1 MNTNTLKRHYD
12 KLGIK
17 ERFSAIAAAAARKDF
32 TEMDAL
38 TSAAPR
44 VSYRVP
50 NTFGISMG
58 FIRAMDWYIMVQ
70 YGKAAAFYCLANYN
84 HYPAPADD
92 EISDALGN
100 LQRDLWV
107 NRKAFETI
115 CTEYGVEPAA
125 MLEGYPYNEV
135 LEMVFVTIEFANKL
149 SPLPLD
155 GLEDSVSAMK
165 RCIEDYRQQWE
176 R

>member
-1 MNTNTLKRHYD
+1 MNTNTLKKHYD

-17 ERFSAIAAAAARKDF
+17 ERFAAIAAAAARKDY
-32 TEMDAL
+32 TELDAL
-38 TSAAPR
+38 TSTAPR
-44 VSYRVP
+44 VSYRMP
-50 NTFGISMG
+50 NTFGISRG
-58 FIRAMDWYIMVQ
+58 FIEAMNWYIMAQ

-84 HYPAPADD
+84 HDPAPADD
-92 EISDALGN
+92 EISDALKN

-115 CTEYGVEPAA
+115 CAEYGVEPDA

-135 LEMVFVTIEFANKL
+135 LEMVFITIAFANKL

-155 GLEDSVSAMK
+155 GLDQCVNAMRK
-165 RCIEDYRQQWE
+165 VIEDYRQQWE